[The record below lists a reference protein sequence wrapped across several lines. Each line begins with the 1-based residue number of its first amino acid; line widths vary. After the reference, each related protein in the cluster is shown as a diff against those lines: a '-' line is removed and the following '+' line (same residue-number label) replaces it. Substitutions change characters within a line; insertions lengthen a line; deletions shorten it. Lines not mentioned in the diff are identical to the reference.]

1 MELLFQWMEEIEVE
15 QILKRVFDYQ
25 RFSPDKRLSAMIE
38 EAEKRYRAL
47 ADEDLSLVTAAG
59 DMGLTYD
66 LLEKK
71 DGCTDKNI

>member
-1 MELLFQWMEEIEVE
+1 ME

>member
-1 MELLFQWMEEIEVE
+1 MELLFQRMEEIKME

-25 RFSPDKRLSAMIE
+25 RFSPDRRLSAMIE

-47 ADEDLSLVTAAG
+47 DDEDLSLVTAAG
-59 DMGLTYD
+59 DTGLTYD

-71 DGCTDKNI
+71 DECTDKNI